1 MNVTGITSTLP
12 SFTPQYSIVDAAQ
25 ASAPAMEVQSEFSN
39 AMTVSLQASVQV
51 MDMANSAFEQA
62 AAQLLEGLA
71 QMTGVGQNFD
81 ATV

>member
-1 MNVTGITSTLP
+1 MISGITPTMP
-12 SFTPQYSIVDAAQ
+12 IIIDQYSMINATQ
-25 ASAPAMEVQSEFSN
+25 APAPTLEIKSDFSDVMN
-39 AMTVSLQASVQV
+39 VSLQASVQV

-81 ATV
+81 VMV